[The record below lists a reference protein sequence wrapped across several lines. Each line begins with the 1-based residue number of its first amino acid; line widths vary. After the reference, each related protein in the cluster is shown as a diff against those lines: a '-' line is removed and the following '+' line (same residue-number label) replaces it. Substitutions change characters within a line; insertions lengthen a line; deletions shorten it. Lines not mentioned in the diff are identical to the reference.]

1 MNMIPTIQLIKAMPP
16 EHLLQIPELNLNLSE
31 QHQQIQMLLRLQ
43 VLLNQV
49 VTMEIST
56 IVFFLHRWF
65 QRNDLFFFC
74 RASLK
79 K

>member
-1 MNMIPTIQLIKAMPP
+1 
-16 EHLLQIPELNLNLSE
+16 
-31 QHQQIQMLLRLQ
+31 LRLQ

-65 QRNDLFFFC
+65 QRN
-74 RASLK
+74 
-79 K
+79 